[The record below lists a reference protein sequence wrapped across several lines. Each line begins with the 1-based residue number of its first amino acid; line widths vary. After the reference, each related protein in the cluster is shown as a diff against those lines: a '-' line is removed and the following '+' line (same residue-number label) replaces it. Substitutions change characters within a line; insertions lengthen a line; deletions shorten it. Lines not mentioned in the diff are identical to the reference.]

1 MRQSFRSFGGVL
13 NHDFC
18 PWANGYVYWLKQPI
32 GWFVLAAVA
41 ALVIGVSVA
50 PHALVILAAISVVI
64 VLGVAWPW
72 IGVRGISCVLSFD
85 RKRASEGSS
94 LLVRIA
100 VINRWPWPLWGLTVE
115 RGFFLSRADS
125 AEQFPA
131 ACLARIPA
139 WSRTTFTWDFEPQRR
154 GRYPTEAPRI
164 ASGFP
169 FGIWQGHRQITVE
182 NELLV
187 WPSMASLRSVPP
199 IHGRTLAVGGTPNRH
214 VGHEGDM
221 SGLRSFRNGD
231 SLRHVHWAQTAK
243 HDRLIV
249 RERQTTGRRR
259 VQLILDGHK
268 EAHPDCDGT
277 NSLEE
282 LIRVGASIG
291 RQFHAHNA
299 NVDVRLGR
307 QTIVVTPGSQGLNR
321 LLDALA
327 IWLPLDDPEA
337 KSIPGVGADD
347 HSLLV
352 VVTTDRGARRW
363 ISQLP
368 RNRGAQLVILRFGT
382 QDDAHEVRQID
393 EQCRQRAH
401 GQWEA
406 RPSWLELD
414 GHDDVLARLVR
425 GWERICH
432 DGWSDC

>member
-1 MRQSFRSFGGVL
+1 MRQSSRRFTGVL

-18 PWANGYVYWLKQPI
+18 PWANRYVYWLKQPI
-32 GWFVLAAVA
+32 GWFMLAAAA
-41 ALVIGVSVA
+41 ALLIGVSVA
-50 PHALVILAAISVVI
+50 HQVLAVFAAIVVVI

-72 IGVRGISCVLSFD
+72 IGMQGISCGLSFD

-94 LLVRIA
+94 VLVRIT
-100 VINRWPWPLWGLTVE
+100 VVNRWPWPVWGLTVE
-115 RGFFLSRADS
+115 RGFFLTRMDS
-125 AEQFPA
+125 AEQIPA

-187 WPSMASLRSVPP
+187 WPRMASLRSIPP
-199 IHGRTLAVGGTPNRH
+199 IHGRAPAVGGTPTRF

-221 SGLRSFRNGD
+221 SGLRSFRDGD

-243 HDRLIV
+243 HDRLV
-249 RERQTTGRRR
+249 VCERQTTGRRR
-259 VQLILDGHK
+259 VHLILDGHS
-268 EAHPDCDGT
+268 EAHPSQGA

-291 RQFHAHNA
+291 RQFHAHHA

-307 QTIVVTPGSQGLNR
+307 HLVVVTPGSQGLDR

-327 IWLPLDDPEA
+327 IWFPLDDPEA
-337 KSIPGVGADD
+337 KSMPGFGVDD
-347 HSLLV
+347 RSLLV
-352 VVTTDRGARRW
+352 VVTTDHGARRW
-363 ISQLP
+363 KSQLS
-368 RNRGAQLVILRFGT
+368 RSRSAQLVILRFGT
-382 QDDAHEVRQID
+382 QDDAQQTE
-393 EQCRQRAH
+393 EQCRQSAQ
-401 GQWEA
+401 GQLEA

-414 GHDDVLARLVR
+414 GRDDVLARLVR

-432 DGWSDC
+432 DGWSHC